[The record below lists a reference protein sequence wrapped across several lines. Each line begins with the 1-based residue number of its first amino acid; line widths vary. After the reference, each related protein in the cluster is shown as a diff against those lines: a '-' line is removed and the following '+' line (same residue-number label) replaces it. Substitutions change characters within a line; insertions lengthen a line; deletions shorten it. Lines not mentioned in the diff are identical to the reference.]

1 MTSGDQVHVV
11 VFVYKGIVEGVEV
24 FTEPE
29 AAKSQADEWR
39 KQADELDTVSTL
51 VRELK

>member
-24 FTEPE
+24 FTDPE
-29 AAKSQADEWR
+29 AAERQADEWR
-39 KQADELDTVSTL
+39 KQADGLDTVATL
-51 VRELK
+51 VREVK